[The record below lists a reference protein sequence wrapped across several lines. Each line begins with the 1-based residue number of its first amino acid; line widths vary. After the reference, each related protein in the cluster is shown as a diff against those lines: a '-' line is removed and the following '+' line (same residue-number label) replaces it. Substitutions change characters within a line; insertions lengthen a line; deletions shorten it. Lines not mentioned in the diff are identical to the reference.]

1 MKKLIKYLLLT
12 LFFVPLNCLA
22 ATGVIDI
29 YSSNKNLTVGDTFT
43 VTVYC
48 KSSSTIGTCEY
59 TLSYDSS
66 KVKFVSASDTTNCNG
81 TYCVYYAGN
90 KSSSKKFTFKAI
102 ANGTTTISAK
112 AYGMINFDEK
122 EMKTTVSPVTVNISK
137 VTPIKPI
144 VYSTNNNLS
153 SLSVSGYKLDKT
165 FDKNTT
171 SYTVSVPSEVEKI
184 TINATKEDSKAK
196 LTGTGSF
203 NVSEGDNTFK
213 IVVTSEKGTTKTY
226 TVNVKVEDKN
236 PIIINIDNEEYTV
249 VKRKSSLEK
258 PENYEDITIN
268 INDIE
273 IPAFKSDITNYTL
286 VGLKNKEGITKLYI
300 YDSNLNTYTLF
311 NELSFNNVKI
321 SLIENNDVIIPSLIK
336 EEININDVSVNA
348 YKLNE
353 NYYLIYG
360 KNATTGNDNW
370 YLYETLENTIQIFN
384 QKYFEE
390 QNIKLDNANKLIL
403 IFSGSTFVLAIFL
416 IISLLTR
423 GKKGKKN
430 NKCKNKIDK
439 DFLNDDEITKNIK
452 EKNKDKNK
460 KINEEKNYKNKKE
473 IKKEDIIILDDKE
486 KDKNISKAKK
496 SSHDEFKDL

>member
-1 MKKLIKYLLLT
+1 MKKIIKYLMLT

-29 YSSNKNLTVGDTFT
+29 YSSSKSLTIGNTFT
-43 VTVYC
+43 ITVYC

-81 TYCVYYAGN
+81 AYCVYYAGN

-112 AYGMINFDEK
+112 AYGMIDFDEK
-122 EMKTTVSPVTVNISK
+122 EMKTTVSPVTVTISK
-137 VTPIKPI
+137 VTPTKPI
-144 VYSTNNNLS
+144 VYSTNNYLS
-153 SLSVSGYKLDKT
+153 SLSVSDYELDKA

-196 LTGTGSF
+196 ITGTGKF
-203 NVSEGDNTFK
+203 NVSEGDNSFK

-226 TVNVKVEDKN
+226 TVNVVVEDKN
-236 PIIINIDNEEYTV
+236 PIVVNIDNEEYTV
-249 VKRKSSLEK
+249 VKRKSSLER
-258 PENYEDITIN
+258 PENYEDITVN
-268 INDIE
+268 INNVE
-273 IPAFKSDITNYTL
+273 IPAFVSDITNYIL
-286 VGLKNKEGITKLYI
+286 IGLKNKEGVIKLYI

-311 NELSFNNVKI
+311 NELSFSNLKI
-321 SLIENNDVIIPSLIK
+321 NLIENNDVIIPDLTK
-336 EEININDVSVNA
+336 EEININDVIVSA

-360 KNATTGNDNW
+360 KNSTTGNDNW
-370 YLYETLENTIQIFN
+370 YLYESLENTIQIFD

-390 QNIKLDNANKLIL
+390 QNLKLDNANKLIL
-403 IFSGSTFVLAIFL
+403 IFSGSTFILAIFL

-423 GKKGKKN
+423 GKKSIKNKKN
-430 NKCKNKIDK
+430 KNKISK
-439 DFLNDDEITKNIK
+439 DFLNDDDIKNIK
-452 EKNKDKNK
+452 AEKKSNNKEKNDA
-460 KINEEKNYKNKKE
+460 
-473 IKKEDIIILDDKE
+473 KEDIIVLDDKE
-486 KDKNISKAKK
+486 KDKNISKAKT
-496 SSHDEFKDL
+496 SSHDEFKGL